1 MTTPHPT
8 EALYTL
14 CPLPIASN
22 IAVELGWLDEE
33 FQRVGARARYLRSLP
48 DNQGWLPHFRHSR
61 DDLIR
66 DGGAVPALWAR
77 ADLSDTLLVAS
88 TASQRPG
95 QILVRAGAGIRRVAQ
110 LAGRKVGVPR
120 GANRERIDVLNALA
134 EQTLHYSLELAG
146 LDREEVQVVEF
157 EDHGDPRELQP
168 AQRPAALWAQ
178 LREHHQAAAAV
189 QALADGAIDALV
201 VQAWQAPGLLQDGRF
216 TVIEDLDRYP
226 DWTLKNINGPHATV
240 VSRRL
245 AEEHPEVV
253 VAFLRAAIRAGRWI
267 NANPQ
272 AAAEL
277 LPRFSVL
284 RSAAQARQWL
294 AGLDLVPQLGA
305 RNLAAL
311 ELKKD
316 FLHQR
321 GYLRHD
327 FRVSDWADGRF
338 LAQAL
343 SELDEHAITR
353 H

>member
-1 MTTPHPT
+1 MSTSHPT

-33 FQRVGARARYLRSLP
+33 FQRIGARARYLRSLP

-66 DGGAVPALWAR
+66 DGGAVPALWTR
-77 ADLSDTLLVAS
+77 ADLGDTVLVAS

-120 GANRERIDVLNALA
+120 SANHERIDVLNALA
-134 EQTLHYSLELAG
+134 RQTLHYSQELAG
-146 LDREEVQVVEF
+146 LDHEQVQVVEF
-157 EDHGDPRELQP
+157 EDQGDPRELQP
-168 AQRPAALWAQ
+168 AQRPAELWAQ
-178 LREHHQAAAAV
+178 LREHHQTNPAV
-189 QALADGAIDALV
+189 RALADGEIDALV
-201 VQAWQAPGLLQDGRF
+201 VQAWQAPVLTYDGRF
-216 TVIEDLDRYP
+216 TAIEDLDRYP
-226 DWTLKNINGPHATV
+226 DWTLKNVNGPHTTV

-284 RSAAQARQWL
+284 QGVEQARRWL
-294 AGLDLVPQLGA
+294 DGLDLVPQLSA

-316 FLHQR
+316 FLRQH
-321 GYLRHD
+321 GYLRND
-327 FRVSDWADGRF
+327 FRISDWADGRF

-343 SELDEHAITR
+343 RELDVPTTTQH
-353 H
+353 

>member
-1 MTTPHPT
+1 MSTTHPT

-110 LAGRKVGVPR
+110 LAGCKVGVPR
-120 GANRERIDVLNALA
+120 SANRERIDVLNALA

-146 LDREEVQVVEF
+146 LDREQVQVVEF

-178 LREHHQAAAAV
+178 LREHHQAAVAV

-226 DWTLKNINGPHATV
+226 DWTLKNVNGPMPPWSAA
-240 VSRRL
+240 VSPKNIPKWWWPSSAR
-245 AEEHPEVV
+245 
-253 VAFLRAAIRAGRWI
+253 
-267 NANPQ
+267 
-272 AAAEL
+272 
-277 LPRFSVL
+277 
-284 RSAAQARQWL
+284 RSAPGAGSTPTRRRPPNSCRASASCAAQPRPGSGWPAWTWS
-294 AGLDLVPQLGA
+294 
-305 RNLAAL
+305 RNW
-311 ELKKD
+311 
-316 FLHQR
+316 
-321 GYLRHD
+321 
-327 FRVSDWADGRF
+327 VSATSPPWN
-338 LAQAL
+338 
-343 SELDEHAITR
+343 
-353 H
+353 